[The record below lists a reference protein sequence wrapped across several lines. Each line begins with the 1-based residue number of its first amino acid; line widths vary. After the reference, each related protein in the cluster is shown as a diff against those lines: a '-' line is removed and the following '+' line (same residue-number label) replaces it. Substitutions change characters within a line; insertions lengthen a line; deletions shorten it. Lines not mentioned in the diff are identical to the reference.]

1 MSVSYP
7 DAKTEMFTLVKT
19 RLLAA
24 VVPSI
29 VGSLDFREQGKPNP
43 NPISS
48 SGYTARLV
56 LKTVDGR
63 QSAFVDDG
71 KRQFTTD
78 GLIFVSI
85 FSPLTVLGY
94 NNGGIVAQATKTVLE
109 KSETSSNVWFRN
121 VRINE
126 LEDEAA
132 NYGWNVVAEFTY
144 DTINA

>member
-1 MSVSYP
+1 MSVSYNQ
-7 DAKTEMFTLVKT
+7 ARTEMFSIVKT

-24 VVPSI
+24 AVPSI
-29 VGSLDFREQGKPNP
+29 VGSIDFREQGKPNP
-43 NPISS
+43 NPISTT
-48 SGYTARLV
+48 GFTARLV

-63 QSAFVDDG
+63 QSAFVADG

-85 FSPLTVLGY
+85 FSPLKVLDY
-94 NNGGIVAQATKTVLE
+94 IIGGDLAQAAKTVLE

-126 LEDEAA
+126 LDEETA